1 MELLSHCKESLI
13 GLSTFSKQLLS
24 LEPHFNGT
32 PVRDK
37 VSTVQQRLHAIE
49 VDAEATIHSA
59 VNHRMKFTE
68 ESLAIVGDWLK
79 RTEEDLA
86 QIEKTEKGISIDLKQ
101 VSVIISLAYVHV
113 HVQCTCSTYT
123 LCVYNCESQLYMHS
137 VYVSR

>member
-1 MELLSHCKESLI
+1 M
-13 GLSTFSKQLLS
+13 GLSTFYQQLLS

-68 ESLAIVGDWLK
+68 ESLAIVDDWLK

-101 VSVIISLAYVHV
+101 VSVINKFSI
-113 HVQCTCSTYT
+113 CTCT
-123 LCVYNCESQLYMHS
+123 CAM
-137 VYVSR
+137 YV